1 MLSFNP
7 YKFTVMRKILFIFLF
22 IPVLLFGQQIAYK
35 TITVEPHMYTQNYE
49 HFNRLV
55 LRSPDS
61 QAEFID
67 GFDFEWG
74 YYYTLKVKEE
84 KIGPLSDGTMYDYS
98 LLKIISKKPAPDSMQ
113 FIMYIDP
120 LFYYHKSEESLVTL
134 SAINDS
140 IYLYMEKVEIEIPF
154 KLNENFHKKIDNDK
168 GFRGSFKF
176 VNSKRIRLVN
186 FR

>member
-1 MLSFNP
+1 
-7 YKFTVMRKILFIFLF
+7 MRKILFIFLF

-120 LFYYHKSEESLVTL
+120 LFYYHKSEENLATL
-134 SAINDS
+134 SVINDS
-140 IYLYMEKVEIEIPF
+140 VYLYMEKVEIEIPS
-154 KLNENFHKKIDNDK
+154 KLNEYFHQKIDNDK

-176 VNSKRIRLVN
+176 INSKRIRLVN